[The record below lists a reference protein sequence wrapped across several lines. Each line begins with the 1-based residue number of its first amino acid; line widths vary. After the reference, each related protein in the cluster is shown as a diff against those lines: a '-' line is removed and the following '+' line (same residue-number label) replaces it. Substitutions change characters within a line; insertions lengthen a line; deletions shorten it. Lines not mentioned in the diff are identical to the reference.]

1 MNRRK
6 FIVNG
11 GGIFVGTAFIPR
23 VFQGNLENLEVDI
36 EQVTFGSNHHFFGY
50 IGQSLTIPWNK
61 KGNLLICLSSSFHD
75 HLPGKG
81 EAANVNLIHLD
92 RKKKGRYKIE
102 KLDESQGWN
111 PQQGTMFYW
120 NPHHPDDQ
128 FFFNDRDPKTG
139 VVYTVLYDVKK
150 HKRVKTYHYKNQ
162 SFGNSGVCPSGKY
175 FLAINYAR
183 MGRLRPVTGYKE
195 SFDWTDG
202 VAAPK
207 EDGIAIVNIETAEKK
222 ILISFEQMARGLERN
237 GFDVKDRNL
246 FINHTLWSRDG
257 QWIYFFVRAG
267 WKSDKDG
274 RKGLN
279 AACSIK
285 VNGSQFIAGHQHIGG
300 HPEWFNATQ
309 IIGSKDNQQVI
320 YDILQKKIIGTLGS
334 LDIFPRPEG
343 DISLSPDGQ
352 WLINGYNNKSGSNF
366 YTILNLRSGA
376 WVKTPSFDTGIYKKD
391 LRIDPAPRWNHD
403 NNQVLVSGL
412 DKRGIRQLFIISI
425 HPKSI

>member
-1 MNRRK
+1 MNRGE
-6 FIVNG
+6 FIVNA
-11 GGIFVGTAFIPR
+11 GGIILGTVCTSMVYKENP
-23 VFQGNLENLEVDI
+23 QNLKVEI

-61 KGNLLICLSSSFHD
+61 KGNRLICLSSPFHD

-81 EAANVNLIHLD
+81 EAANVKLIHLD
-92 RKKKGRYKIE
+92 RKKKGHYKIE
-102 KLDESQGWN
+102 KLDESRGWN

-120 NPHHPDDQ
+120 NPHHPNHQ

-139 VVYTVLYDVKK
+139 VVFTVLYDVKK
-150 HKRVKTYHYKNQ
+150 HQRVKSYHYKNQ

-202 VAAPK
+202 VTAPK
-207 EDGIAIVNIETAEKK
+207 EDGIAIINIETAGKK

-285 VNGSQFIAGHQHIGG
+285 VDGSQFIAGHQHIGG
-300 HPEWFNATQ
+300 HPEWLNATQ

>member
-1 MNRRK
+1 MKRRK

-11 GGIFVGTAFIPR
+11 GGIFVVTAFIPR
-23 VFQGNLENLEVDI
+23 VFQGNLENLEVDV

-120 NPHHPDDQ
+120 NPHHPDNQ

-175 FLAINYAR
+175 FLVINYAR